1 MADKRILVV
10 EDHFSVRTLF
20 RVILESEGYRVSEAE
35 DGDTAL
41 EMAES
46 LRPHLILLD
55 LMMPRLDGERVI
67 QELQEKSELRS
78 TPIIVVS
85 AKEEAMDRVT
95 EVIGQENVFGKPFDE
110 EQVVGRVKELIGPG
124 ATTSSSPWKGET
136 RRG

>member
-1 MADKRILVV
+1 MPDKRILVV
-10 EDHFSVRTLF
+10 EDHSSVRTLF

-46 LRPHLILLD
+46 LRPDLILLD
-55 LMMPRLDGERVI
+55 LMMPRLDGEKVI
-67 QELQEKSELRS
+67 QELYEKPDLRS

-85 AKEEAMDRVT
+85 AKEEAMDRVI
-95 EVIGQENVFGKPFDE
+95 EVVGQENAFGKPFDE
-110 EQVVGRVKELIGPG
+110 EKVVNRVKELIGPG
-124 ATTSSSPWKGET
+124 GTTSSSPWKGET

>member
-10 EDHFSVRTLF
+10 EDHSSVRTLF

-67 QELQEKSELRS
+67 QELQEKAELRS
-78 TPIIVVS
+78 TPVIVVS

-110 EQVVGRVKELIGPG
+110 EQVIGRVKELIGPG
-124 ATTSSSPWKGET
+124 GKTSSSPWKGET